1 MEGKHTH
8 TEEHADLAHTG
19 ASSSRSAT
27 KFIVLGLVSTV
38 VLAVLVCGAIVFFGV
53 KKVSHNPT
61 ILKAAN
67 MLGMSAAEING
78 SKVSYNDYIT
88 DVETLKKFYA
98 AQGSEF
104 PPVSDQEISDM
115 TLSRLIANNLIE
127 QLANQYNVQVSEND
141 VETKKQE
148 LLKSFQT
155 QAQIEEQLQKNYGW
169 SFDTYVQK
177 VIRPLVRE
185 QKLQEAFSANTN
197 PALND
202 FSKDEVRAS
211 HILFATK
218 DKDAEAVKKQAEAVL
233 ARIKKGEDFAKL
245 AKEFGSDGTKEFGGD
260 LGWFGRG
267 DMVKE
272 FEDAAFAMQKG
283 QVSELVKTEFGY
295 HIVKLDDKR
304 QGRDFIAF
312 MDKQIADAN
321 IKIFIDV
328 NNPFDKIKN
337 KLANTPAPVQEG
349 EIATTTAQ

>member
-1 MEGKHTH
+1 MEEKHTH
-8 TEEHADLAHTG
+8 TGEHADLAHT
-19 ASSSRSAT
+19 APSSSRSSAT
-27 KFIVLGLVSTV
+27 KFVVLGLVSTL
-38 VLAVLVCGAIVFFGV
+38 VLAVIVCGAILFFGV
-53 KKVSHNPT
+53 KKVSHSPT
-61 ILKAAN
+61 IVKAAN
-67 MLGMSAAEING
+67 MFGMSAAQING
-78 SKVSYNDYIT
+78 EKVSYGDYIT
-88 DVETLKKFYA
+88 DVQTLKKFYS

-115 TLSRLIANNLIE
+115 TLSRLIANKLIE
-127 QLANQYNVQVSEND
+127 QLATQYNVQVSEND

-148 LLKSFQT
+148 LLKTFQS
-155 QAQIEEQLQKNYGW
+155 QAQVEEQLQKNYGW

-185 QKLQEAFSANTN
+185 QKLQETFASNAN
-197 PALND
+197 PSLNE

-218 DKDAEAVKKQAEAVL
+218 DKDDATVKKQAEAVL

-260 LGWFGRG
+260 LGWFGHG

-272 FEDAAFAMQKG
+272 FEDAAFGMQKG

-312 MDKQIADAN
+312 MDKQIADAK
-321 IKIFIDV
+321 IDIFINV

-337 KLANTPAPVQEG
+337 KLANTPVQEG
-349 EIATTTAQ
+349 EITTSTAQ